1 MAPRSALH
9 PVGYKYIPRDQMGRE
24 AMAETKR
31 ILILTADTGF
41 GHRSAANAVADALRE
56 RRAGDVAV
64 EIVNPMNHRR
74 VPLLLRRSQQDYDRV
89 VRQAPRL
96 YKLGYDASGALVP
109 STIVESALTVLLY
122 EAMREIVAHHQPH
135 VIIST
140 YPLYAYPLVALFAVR
155 RQAVPLLV
163 VVTDLASVHRVWFL
177 RSADWCLV
185 PTPTVRDLALEAGLA
200 PSQVRITGIPVSP
213 KLSIDTREPA
223 AIRSELGWQPD
234 RTAVL
239 AVGGRRVGHLIGAL
253 NALNHSGLPIQLAAV
268 AGGDAELYQ
277 QLQRTEWHVPTQV
290 YNFVEDMPSLMRA
303 ADCIV
308 CKAGGLIV
316 TEALACGRPLL
327 LVDALPGQEEGN
339 AAYVIEGGAG
349 ELARAPIEALEIL
362 YHWLEGGGELLGRR
376 AEQARALGRPHAAYE
391 VADLAW
397 QAVPRR
403 QKKPSRWIPSR
414 TKIVALL
421 GRHGVAWKEPAKG
434 KPSSDTRS
442 TPRSSG

>member
-1 MAPRSALH
+1 
-9 PVGYKYIPRDQMGRE
+9 MG
-24 AMAETKR
+24 ETKR

-96 YKLGYDASGALVP
+96 YKLGYEASGARVP
-109 STIVESALTVLLY
+109 GTIVESALTVLLY
-122 EAMREIVAHHQPH
+122 EAMREIVARHQPD

-140 YPLYAYPLVALFAVR
+140 YPVYAYPLVALFAVR

-163 VVTDLASVHRVWFL
+163 VITDLASVHRVWFHKSVDL
-177 RSADWCLV
+177 CLV
-185 PTPTVRDLALEAGLA
+185 PTPAVCDLALEAGLA
-200 PSQVRITGIPVSP
+200 PRQVRITGIPVSP
-213 KLSIDTREPA
+213 KLSDDERTPA

-239 AVGGRRVGHLIGAL
+239 AVGSRRVGQMTGVLH
-253 NALNHSGLPIQLAAV
+253 ALNHSGLPIQLAAV
-268 AGGDAELYQ
+268 AGGDADLYQ
-277 QLQRTEWHVPTQV
+277 QLQHTEWHVPTHV
-290 YNFVEDMPSLMRA
+290 YNFVEDMPSLIRA

-308 CKAGGLIV
+308 SKAGGLIV

-339 AAYVIEGGAG
+339 AAYVVEGGAG

-362 YHWLEGGGELLGRR
+362 YHWMERGGELLGRR
-376 AEQARALGRPHAAYE
+376 SEHARALGRPHAAYE

-397 QAVPRR
+397 QAAVPRP
-403 QKKPSRWIPSR
+403 QKKRRRLIPSR

-421 GRHGVAWKEPAKG
+421 GRHGVAWKEPAKDE
-434 KPSSDTRS
+434 PSSQAKTASRS
-442 TPRSSG
+442 GSG